1 MPPNFA
7 GSSMVLQ
14 YSPEWQNWLVDPYAV
29 IGVPVTADG
38 QRLMKRY
45 RSVAKL
51 LHPDRFSQADP
62 SVRELVT
69 QLLTRLVNPAYG
81 KVKDDV
87 SQKEILVLIRLQAQ
101 QSAKDC
107 IDLQTSVARSLK
119 SQPIAHVDSFY
130 EQQVSAISDRQY
142 TDLHSFDEAT
152 RSLIELNAVYFQ
164 LKSGESTWRPRR
176 TGLMSMPSMSQS
188 NPSQSTQH
196 SAQHSA
202 QPIVPPVQT
211 SNHVYA
217 IRHYDRAKHYAQT
230 SVWKE
235 ATSELKDAIRMDQ
248 SCGDYHALLGFVY
261 FKQEQR
267 GMARVHFK
275 QALKLNPDDKLA
287 KRFLPY
293 VTDDQPA
300 AVPDG
305 KGTEKRRSLF
315 GFFGR

>member
-1 MPPNFA
+1 
-7 GSSMVLQ
+7 MVLE

-38 QRLMKRY
+38 QRLIKRY

-51 LHPDRFSQADP
+51 LHPDRFIQADP

-81 KVKDDV
+81 KVKDES

-101 QSAKDC
+101 QAAKDG
-107 IDLQTSVARSLK
+107 IDLQTAVARSLK
-119 SQPIAHVDSFY
+119 SQPLAQVDSFY

-142 TDLHSFDEAT
+142 SDLHSFDEAT

-164 LKSGESTWRPRR
+164 LKSGEPTWRPRR
-176 TGLMSMPSMSQS
+176 TGLMPTPSMSQS

-196 SAQHSA
+196 SA
-202 QPIVPPVQT
+202 PTTIVPPVPT
-211 SNHVYA
+211 SNEVYA
-217 IRHYDRAKHYAQT
+217 KRHYDRAKHYAQT
-230 SVWKE
+230 SAWKE
-235 ATSELKDAIRMDQ
+235 AISELKDAIRMDQ

-293 VTDDQPA
+293 VTDDRPA
-300 AVPDG
+300 AVEG

>member
-1 MPPNFA
+1 
-7 GSSMVLQ
+7 MVLE

-29 IGVPVTADG
+29 IGIPVTADG

-51 LHPDRFSQADP
+51 LHPDRFIHADP

-81 KVKDDV
+81 KVKDES

-101 QSAKDC
+101 QSAKDG
-107 IDLQTSVARSLK
+107 IDLQTAAARSLK
-119 SQPIAHVDSFY
+119 SQPLAQVDSFY

-142 TDLHSFDEAT
+142 SDLHSFSEAT

-164 LKSGESTWRPRR
+164 LKSGEPTWRPRR
-176 TGLMSMPSMSQS
+176 TGLMPTSSMSSQS

-196 SAQHSA
+196 SA
-202 QPIVPPVQT
+202 PTTIVPPVPP
-211 SNHVYA
+211 SNDDVYA
-217 IRHYDRAKHYAQT
+217 KRHYDRAKHYAQT
-230 SVWKE
+230 SAWKE
-235 ATSELKDAIRMDQ
+235 AISELKDAIRMDQ

-275 QALKLNPDDKLA
+275 QALKLNPDDNLA

-293 VTDDQPA
+293 VTDDRSA
-300 AVPDG
+300 AVDG
-305 KGTEKRRSLF
+305 KETEKRRSLF

>member
-1 MPPNFA
+1 
-7 GSSMVLQ
+7 MVLE

-38 QRLMKRY
+38 QRLIKRY

-51 LHPDRFSQADP
+51 LHPDLFIQADP

-69 QLLTRLVNPAYG
+69 QLLTRLVNPAYS
-81 KVKDDV
+81 KVKDDI
-87 SQKEILVLIRLQAQ
+87 SQKEILVLIGLQAQ
-101 QSAKDC
+101 QAAKDG
-107 IDLQTSVARSLK
+107 IDLQTAVARSLK
-119 SQPIAHVDSFY
+119 SQPLAQVDSFY

-142 TDLHSFDEAT
+142 TDLSSFDEAT

-164 LKSGESTWRPRR
+164 LKSGEPTWRPRR
-176 TGLMSMPSMSQS
+176 TGLIPTPSMSQS

-196 SAQHSA
+196 SA
-202 QPIVPPVQT
+202 PTTIVPPVPT
-211 SNHVYA
+211 SNDVYA
-217 IRHYDRAKHYAQT
+217 KRHYDRAKHYAQT
-230 SVWKE
+230 SAWKE
-235 ATSELKDAIRMDQ
+235 AISELKDAIRMDQ

-293 VTDDQPA
+293 VTDDRPA
-300 AVPDG
+300 AVPDA

>member
-1 MPPNFA
+1 
-7 GSSMVLQ
+7 MVLE

-38 QRLMKRY
+38 QRLIKRY

-51 LHPDRFSQADP
+51 LHPDRFIQADP

-69 QLLTRLVNPAYG
+69 QLLTRLVNPAYS
-81 KVKDDV
+81 KVKDES
-87 SQKEILVLIRLQAQ
+87 SQKEILVLIGLQAQ
-101 QSAKDC
+101 QAAKDG
-107 IDLQTSVARSLK
+107 IDLQTAVARSLK
-119 SQPIAHVDSFY
+119 SQPLAQVDSFY

-142 TDLHSFDEAT
+142 SDLHSFDEAT

-164 LKSGESTWRPRR
+164 LKSGEPTWRPRR
-176 TGLMSMPSMSQS
+176 TGLMPTPSMSQS

-196 SAQHSA
+196 SA
-202 QPIVPPVQT
+202 PTTIVPPVPT
-211 SNHVYA
+211 LNNVYA
-217 IRHYDRAKHYAQT
+217 QRHYDRAKHYAQT
-230 SVWKE
+230 SAWKE
-235 ATSELKDAIRMDQ
+235 AISELKDAIRMDQ

-275 QALKLNPDDKLA
+275 QALKLNPDDTLA

-293 VTDDQPA
+293 VTNDRPA
-300 AVPDG
+300 AVDG

>member
-1 MPPNFA
+1 
-7 GSSMVLQ
+7 MVLE

-51 LHPDRFSQADP
+51 LHPDRFIQADP

-69 QLLTRLVNPAYG
+69 QLLTRLVNPAYS

-101 QSAKDC
+101 QAAKDGTN
-107 IDLQTSVARSLK
+107 LQTAVARSLK
-119 SQPIAHVDSFY
+119 SQPLAQVDSFY

-142 TDLHSFDEAT
+142 TDLSSFDEAT

-164 LKSGESTWRPRR
+164 LKSGEPTWRPRR
-176 TGLMSMPSMSQS
+176 TGLMPTPSTSQS

-196 SAQHSA
+196 SAQNSTPHSA
-202 QPIVPPVQT
+202 QTIVPPVET

-217 IRHYDRAKHYAQT
+217 KRHYDRAKHYAQT
-230 SVWKE
+230 SAWKE
-235 ATSELKDAIRMDQ
+235 AISELKDAIRMDQ

-293 VTDDQPA
+293 VTDDRPA
-300 AVPDG
+300 AVPDA